1 MNNPT
6 RSRHMNRREAIL
18 CIAAATTTLVFTPLF
33 AGESWAEEI
42 NRPLIPGDLSEE
54 EKALVPRIDM
64 PKVTDDPWLVPIEIR
79 VKHKMTPDDYV
90 QWVEIWDDKAKF
102 KRKARF
108 HFTPANGQAY
118 LRTNIKV
125 ADTTAIKVR
134 AKFSKDGIWEAEK
147 DIKVE
152 GGSKYSC

>member
-1 MNNPT
+1 MKNTARGAHP
-6 RSRHMNRREAIL
+6 NRRQAML
-18 CIAAATTTLVFTPLF
+18 CIAGAVTTLALSPLS
-33 AGESWAEEI
+33 ALNSWAQEI
-42 NRPLIPGDLSEE
+42 NRPLIPDDLSDE
-54 EKALVPRIDM
+54 EKTLVPMIDM
-64 PKVTDDPWLVPIEIR
+64 PKVTDDPWLVPIEIK
-79 VKHKMTPDDYV
+79 VNHKMTPDDYV

-134 AKFSKDGIWEAEK
+134 AKFSKDGIWESEK

-152 GGSKYSC
+152 GGGKYSC

>member
-1 MNNPT
+1 MDNT
-6 RSRHMNRREAIL
+6 TQSLRINRREAML
-18 CIAAATTTLVFTPLF
+18 CIAGAMTALVFTPL
-33 AGESWAEEI
+33 AATKSWAEEI
-42 NRPLIPGDLSEE
+42 NRPLIPEDLSEE
-54 EKALVPRIDM
+54 EKALVPMIDM
-64 PKVTDDPWLVPIEIR
+64 PKVTDDPGLVPIEIR
-79 VKHKMTPDDYV
+79 VNHKMTPNDYV

-147 DIKVE
+147 DIKVQ
-152 GGSKYSC
+152 GGGKYSC